1 MSAVEAAGVRR
12 RAMSSDRWGEAEV
25 YCKRVFSRHNKLTIS
40 TSMTLLSPTFF
51 VLNILIP
58 SGTGVRVTR
67 RTQRSGDV
75 TPEARGPRLA
85 SGGRGRSAS

>member
-1 MSAVEAAGVRR
+1 
-12 RAMSSDRWGEAEV
+12 
-25 YCKRVFSRHNKLTIS
+25 
-40 TSMTLLSPTFF
+40 MTLLSPTFF
-51 VLNILIP
+51 VLNILIS